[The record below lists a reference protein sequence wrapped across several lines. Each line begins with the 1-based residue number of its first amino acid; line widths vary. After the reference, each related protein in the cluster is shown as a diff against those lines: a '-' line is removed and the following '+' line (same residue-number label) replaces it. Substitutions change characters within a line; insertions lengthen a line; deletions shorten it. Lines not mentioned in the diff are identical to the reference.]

1 MKLYCECFS
10 SDVYCN
16 GCNCIGCLNNLVSFI
31 GNHHV
36 QEHKKEREEAKQ
48 LLLQRNVNAFMPRV
62 VADAQANRINL
73 KGCSC
78 RKTGCMKKYCDWYH
92 SGFPCGQY
100 CRCQVGMKRGF
111 ERRIVETRPIILS
124 TRGNASNHPERAL
137 PVLYPSL

>member
-1 MKLYCECFS
+1 M
-10 SDVYCN
+10 
-16 GCNCIGCLNNLVSFI
+16 
-31 GNHHV
+31 

-78 RKTGCMKKYCDWYH
+78 RKTGCMKKYCECYQ
-92 SGFPCGQY
+92 SGIPCGQN

-111 ERRIVETRPIILS
+111 ERRIVETRPIIRS

-137 PVLYPSL
+137 PVLYPSLCTPYLFVESIPSRGTERSGSQSNARNSVF